1 VGYQAE
7 YTLGRKILDGDEA
20 VKILGEEFNVRAQIK
35 KIGGYSGHA
44 DHNDLVGFA
53 HNLLRK
59 PAQTFIVHAEMDAA
73 QKLKASLEKI
83 DLPEVH
89 IPDRGDMIEID

>member
-1 VGYQAE
+1 M
-7 YTLGRKILDGDEA
+7 GRKLLDGNDV

-35 KIGGYSGHA
+35 KISGYSGHG

-59 PAQTFIVHAEMDAA
+59 PAQTFIVHAEMEAA
-73 QKLKASLEKI
+73 QKLQIGLQKI
-83 DLPEVH
+83 GLPKIA
-89 IPDRGDMIEID
+89 IPDRGETIEIE